1 MKKSVFFI
9 MILGAIAIAMGAQ
22 GQVTYTV
29 TFSSN
34 DLSFESVS
42 ASDGNTYSQV
52 LLSGV
57 TGNTTEAGKPKLP
70 LRTLH
75 LMIPFGKKVTSVVC
89 SNISTQSF
97 QLSHDVY
104 PAPIHDVSGQ
114 VFATP
119 DTLVYQSS
127 SPFPAQPIM
136 GWYQDYFDDNNNI
149 LTIGLCPFEYYPKT
163 GLMNLITSVTM
174 TTKGKKFLIL
184 AHWQKVCTSIQ
195 LSVMAL
201 VKKEN

>member
-1 MKKSVFFI
+1 MFYFTQAKKNLHIGKICLIFAANKIKTIYGIMKKSVFFI

-75 LMIPFGKKVTSVVC
+75 LMIPFGKK
-89 SNISTQSF
+89 
-97 QLSHDVY
+97 SH
-104 PAPIHDVSGQ
+104 
-114 VFATP
+114 
-119 DTLVYQSS
+119 
-127 SPFPAQPIM
+127 
-136 GWYQDYFDDNNNI
+136 
-149 LTIGLCPFEYYPKT
+149 
-163 GLMNLITSVTM
+163 
-174 TTKGKKFLIL
+174 
-184 AHWQKVCTSIQ
+184 
-195 LSVMAL
+195 
-201 VKKEN
+201 

>member
-42 ASDGNTYSQV
+42 ASDGNAYSQV

-75 LMIPFGKKVTSVVC
+75 LMIPFGKKVTSLEANGIATEVNCPQIVL
-89 SNISTQSF
+89 SGIIGGRGKETIINEDNALGLEVSVAPNPASTWSAIDY
-97 QLSHDVY
+97 QLPENASK
-104 PAPIHDVSGQ
+104 AS
-114 VFATP
+114 
-119 DTLVYQSS
+119 LVLRNSLGV
-127 SPFPAQPIM
+127 IVL
-136 GWYQDYFDDNNNI
+136 QDELYDKR
-149 LTIGLCPFEYYPKT
+149 G
-163 GLMNLITSVTM
+163 
-174 TTKGKKFLIL
+174 
-184 AHWQKVCTSIQ
+184 QKVVDLRRLANGVYMFSIESNGVTKNGK
-195 LSVMAL
+195 LIIA
-201 VKKEN
+201 K